1 MSLCGFFKKYFLFI
15 LPSSSVD
22 AAVESAASRVAIY
35 RGNSVKSPGGHMPP
49 NLDVHFQFTCG
60 WYIPILLLLL
70 LLSLFCPLRSSLSL
84 LEFFFLAAWSQQ
96 EKKTFFFLFP
106 PPPDQIAPSSSI
118 YIYAQA
124 WHYMTSSSI
133 LLFPYILFSL
143 PSTENLRPLSDDR
156 PRQKR
161 FVTFLTGLDHHP
173 HI

>member
-1 MSLCGFFKKYFLFI
+1 MVICLLI
-15 LPSSSVD
+15 LTSISNSH
-22 AAVESAASRVAIY
+22 AGGIY
-35 RGNSVKSPGGHMPP
+35 
-49 NLDVHFQFTCG
+49 L
-60 WYIPILLLLL
+60 
-70 LLSLFCPLRSSLSL
+70 
-84 LEFFFLAAWSQQ
+84 FFFFFFSHSCAPSDRLFHCWSFSFWPHGAQ